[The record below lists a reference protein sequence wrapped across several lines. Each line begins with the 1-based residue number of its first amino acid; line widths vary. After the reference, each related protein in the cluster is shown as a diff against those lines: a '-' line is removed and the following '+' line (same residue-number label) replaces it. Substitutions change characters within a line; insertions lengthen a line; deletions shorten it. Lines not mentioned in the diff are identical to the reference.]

1 MDSENPE
8 DAELYDLFEKH
19 VFGDSGQ
26 ASLLQIEE
34 RAKSWASQ
42 HAFSVKKQDIRYSRK
57 DPKKLI
63 GRAWRCSHKGN
74 RCTWRFWA
82 VKTDSDLF
90 RSSKACL
97 VHNHSRDLAAVR
109 EYRKKN
115 GFLPD
120 EETEIWHGVG
130 VGMKKDAI
138 AKMLSI
144 RFARS
149 ISRKD
154 VCNYLKQS
162 GRIDYWDDANVL
174 VKKLR
179 QKRSEDATFYFDVDV
194 NEDGVLNRVFFC
206 PAECYHDLHKFG
218 NVIGMDAT
226 YKTNQFRLPLVTI
239 VGEDNEGR
247 TKALAY
253 AFVTFEASDDYLWVL
268 ECLKVCLRTLEPTLF
283 ITDGDMA
290 MINAVA
296 HQFPSSKHFR
306 CLWHLNENLTKSMSS
321 KLGDSFSSFMVDI
334 RRIQSEGSKKYAEE
348 MKNVVEEKYNLAS
361 DHYMSKIFSSMDNWC
376 EAFLP
381 MRFCGRLGT
390 TSPNESHHHRLK
402 KELSTTQSLCSCFDK
417 LLTMK
422 KEEKNIPR
430 RNRPQRYPFL
440 WRKSMS
446 SLLHELLDKEVM
458 DSYSVKRLQDPHI
471 SSEMISVDHDGR
483 KYELCLSDGT
493 CTCHCSHRRGH
504 PCAHVISELLK
515 RDLGDSIQS
524 FCSPHWEKQGGRGAL
539 ISQART
545 TSSCVERYE
554 RRQPQPLDSMDLHY
568 DNLLKACKRLLD
580 FTSHPNFMEAIH
592 TALRGISS
600 AMRMVSTESDD
611 GGRVCHTFTHETA
624 IKSPALPRRR
634 RGTDSKRLKPGFER
648 TRRKPKKAS
657 KRVKLTEPPAALGS
671 PSILIS
677 SSEEEHSSVSSI
689 SDGGNPVVR
698 EKKDDIHKR
707 IGKRKRIPKHFGDE
721 WIEE

>member
-1 MDSENPE
+1 MDSEIPE
-8 DAELYDLFEKH
+8 DAELHDVFEKH
-19 VFGDSGQ
+19 VFGDSGE

-42 HAFSVKKQDIRYSRK
+42 HGFSVKKQDIRHSRK
-57 DPKKLI
+57 DPKELI

-82 VKTDSDLF
+82 VKTNSTLF
-90 RSSKACL
+90 RGSKACL
-97 VHNHSRDLAAVR
+97 VHNHSRDLTAVR

-120 EETEIWHGVG
+120 EETEIWHGIG
-130 VGMKKDAI
+130 AGMKKDAI

-154 VCNYLKQS
+154 VYNYLKQS
-162 GRIDYWDDANVL
+162 GRVDYWDDANVL

-179 QKRSEDATFYFDVDV
+179 QKRNEDAAFFFDIDV
-194 NEDGVLNRVFFC
+194 NDDGVLNRVFFC
-206 PAECYHDLHKFG
+206 PAECYQDLHKFG

-226 YKTNQFRLPLVTI
+226 YKTNKFRLPLVTI

-268 ECLKVCLRTLEPTLF
+268 ECLKSCLRTKEPTLF

-296 HQFPSSKHFR
+296 QQFPSSKHFR

-321 KLGDSFSSFMVDI
+321 KLGENFSSFMVDI
-334 RRIQSEGSKKYAEE
+334 RRIQSEGSKKHAEE
-348 MKNVVEEKYNLAS
+348 MKDVVKKKYNLS
-361 DHYMSKIFSSMDNWC
+361 CDHYMSKIFSSMDHWC

-381 MRFCGRLGT
+381 MRFCGRLRT

-422 KEEKNIPR
+422 QEEKNIPR
-430 RNRPQRYPFL
+430 RSRPQRFPFL
-440 WRKSMS
+440 LRKSMS

-458 DSYSVKRLQDPHI
+458 DSYSVKRIQDPDL
-471 SSEMISVDHDGR
+471 SSEMICVDQDGR
-483 KYELCLSDGT
+483 KYELCLTDGT

-515 RDLGDSIQS
+515 RDLGHSIQS
-524 FCSPHWEKQGGRGAL
+524 FCSPHWEKQGGKGAL
-539 ISQART
+539 VSQART

-554 RRQPQPLDSMDLHY
+554 RRQPQPLDLHY
-568 DNLLKACKRLLD
+568 DNLFKACKRLLD
-580 FTSHPNFMEAIH
+580 FTNHPNFMEAID

-600 AMRMVSTESDD
+600 TMTMVSTES
-611 GGRVCHTFTHETA
+611 GEGERVRYTATHETA

-634 RGTDSKRLKPGFER
+634 RGTESKRLKPGFER
-648 TRRKPKKAS
+648 THRKKKKTSKRRK
-657 KRVKLTEPPAALGS
+657 LIEYPAALGS

-677 SSEEEHSSVSSI
+677 SSEDEHSSVSLV
-689 SDGGNPVVR
+689 SDSSAKGKQVACG
-698 EKKDDIHKR
+698 EIDDICGKP
-707 IGKRKRIPKHFGDE
+707 KRKKIPKNFGDE
-721 WIEE
+721 WILE